1 MDILSTPAPTKFDML
16 SPLPPTTETTW
27 NDWNG
32 NVVDNSSGNTSDVP
46 AGWLPPNVSHN
57 TVAIALWYIHLYCT
71 PPIIVIGL
79 VGNCLSFLVFTR
91 TNQRHLSSSVY
102 LAALAVVDSTFLLQL
117 MLLWPTYLRV
127 FLIHQQGL
135 CQLVIYISY
144 VASFLSVWIVVAFT
158 VERFIVC
165 MDPLRRSTMCTT
177 GRAKIVVISLSV
189 FALVAYSYNMWTS
202 TVMVNKH
209 SYKECMIRA
218 QFQSLVDVIG
228 LIDSFITLVL
238 PVLAIIAMNMKIIGK
253 ILDFKDQPGNSS
265 SSILRKGSSNS
276 FQNSKLSSDDG
287 CDSGLRQSYSSRGR
301 SQMKVTKMLLV
312 VSTIFLILNVPSHV
326 VRVYDTFQTFFNP
339 SYRPPKYLLL
349 CQQFFT
355 FLFNCNFSVNFF
367 LYSLCGTS
375 FRKALSALMRRYWLN
390 VCHQC
395 CVWRKGRTRG
405 AGSRKGS
412 PFKLVA
418 GGHAPLS
425 PVTARTGLD

>member
-1 MDILSTPAPTKFDML
+1 MEYISASSSHAIMNTEAPL
-16 SPLPPTTETTW
+16 TTSMGTW
-27 NDWNG
+27 EEWEG
-32 NVVDNSSGNTSDVP
+32 LNSSFSNSSEVP
-46 AGWLPPNVSHN
+46 RGWLPPNVSHN
-57 TVAIALWYIHLYCT
+57 TVAVVLWYVHLYCT
-71 PPIIVIGL
+71 PPIIVLGL
-79 VGNCLSFLVFTR
+79 VGNCFSFLVFTR

-144 VASFLSVWIVVAFT
+144 VSSFLSVWIVVAFT

-165 MDPLRRSTMCTT
+165 MDPLRRSTMCTP

-202 TVMVNKH
+202 SVFVNEH
-209 SYKECMIRA
+209 SHKECMIRV
-218 QFQSLVDVIG
+218 QFQSLVDVVG

-238 PVLAIIAMNMKIIGK
+238 PVLAIIIMNMKIIGK
-253 ILDFKDQPGNSS
+253 LLYFKDQPMTSTTTSTCAASS
-265 SSILRKGSSNS
+265 LRT
-276 FQNSKLSSDDG
+276 
-287 CDSGLRQSYSSRGR
+287 SYATRGR

-312 VSTIFLILNVPSHV
+312 VSTIFLILNVPSHL

-339 SYRPPKYLLL
+339 SYAPPKYLLL
-349 CQQFFT
+349 LQQFFT

-375 FRKALSALMRRYWLN
+375 FRKALSALMLRYWHRLAR
-390 VCHQC
+390 VCYM
-395 CVWRKGRTRG
+395 GRRPRHRRG
-405 AGSRKGS
+405 PGGGREGS
-412 PFKLVA
+412 PFKLVSVFH
-418 GGHAPLS
+418 GGAS
-425 PVTARTGLD
+425 MGGTARTVIELEKTLISTP